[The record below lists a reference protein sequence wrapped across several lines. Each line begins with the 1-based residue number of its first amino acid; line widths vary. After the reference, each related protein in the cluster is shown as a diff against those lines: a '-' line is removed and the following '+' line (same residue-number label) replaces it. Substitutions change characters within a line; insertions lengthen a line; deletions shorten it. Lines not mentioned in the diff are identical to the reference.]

1 MVILMSLALSHKKIL
16 HYQQIK
22 KHFVLIPIE
31 SMKLVQN
38 LYCILDQCIYQYL
51 CSLIHMTLI
60 FFFSSIL
67 LSYYVYIFNNYIVIS
82 GFIANEINKNNI
94 FNVRKMMT
102 LVMSVMILK
111 QKHIK
116 INDTKISVTIKI
128 LD

>member
-1 MVILMSLALSHKKIL
+1 
-16 HYQQIK
+16 
-22 KHFVLIPIE
+22 
-31 SMKLVQN
+31 
-38 LYCILDQCIYQYL
+38 
-51 CSLIHMTLI
+51 MTLI

-82 GFIANEINKNNI
+82 GFIANEINENRI
-94 FNVRKMMT
+94 FDVTKMMT

-116 INDTKISVTIKI
+116 INDTQISVIIKI